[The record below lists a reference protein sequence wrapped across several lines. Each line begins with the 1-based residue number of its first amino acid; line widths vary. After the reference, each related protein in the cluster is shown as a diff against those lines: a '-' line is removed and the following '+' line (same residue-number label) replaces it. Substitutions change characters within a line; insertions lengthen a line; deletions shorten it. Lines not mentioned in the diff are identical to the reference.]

1 MLKLNAR
8 TIYVFCMNSVTPE
21 AVAAAGGRGVFHTK
35 CVLKN
40 LAKFIA
46 KHPRR
51 SLNFSKVGG
60 LMPDILSKKKLRHS
74 CFAVNF
80 AKFLET
86 SFL

>member
-1 MLKLNAR
+1 
-8 TIYVFCMNSVTPE
+8 MNSVTPE
-21 AVAAAGGRGVFHTK
+21 AVAAAWGGGGGLHTK
-35 CVLKN
+35 LVLKN
-40 LAKFIA
+40 LAKFIE

-51 SLNFSKVGG
+51 SLLFNKVGG
-60 LMPDILSKKKLRHS
+60 LMPEILSKKKLRHS